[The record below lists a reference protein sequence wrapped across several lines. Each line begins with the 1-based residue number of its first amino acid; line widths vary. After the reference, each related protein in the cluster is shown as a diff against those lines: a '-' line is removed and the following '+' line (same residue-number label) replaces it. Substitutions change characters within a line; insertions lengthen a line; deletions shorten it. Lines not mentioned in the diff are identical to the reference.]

1 MRDFSFLRV
10 CVSLVIYAREYRL
23 NQKQAIGKIIKT
35 TNNRQTMKKILTLL
49 FLVALSISLYAQQ
62 QVSGVVVDSKGEPVI
77 GASIQ
82 AKGTT
87 QGTISDYDGKFEMEV
102 PESVKTLVISFVGM
116 ATQEVAAGKNL
127 KITMQE
133 NSEVI
138 QEVVV
143 TGFGNVSKGSYAG
156 SAQAVKAEDIEKK
169 SPSEI
174 SKALAGEVAG
184 VQVINGSGQPGTNAT
199 IRIRGIGSLNG
210 SSDPLYV
217 VDGVT
222 YDGDISSI
230 DPGDIASTTI
240 LKDATATSLYGARGA
255 NGVIVITTKKGTSG
269 DEGHIDVDVKYG
281 ANMRLLPLYDVITSP
296 EEYVT
301 LAWQS
306 IYNGQ
311 RYGSSSMPT
320 VAAAVSNTNNLLY
333 SGSGLPTGYN
343 LWDMST
349 KFLVDE
355 NLNADGYP
363 VPQFDMSIPRRKG
376 YENLESWQ
384 DAIFRVGQK
393 VDANIKIHG
402 GSEKVKYF
410 TSFGYLMDEG
420 YYQASN
426 FNRFTVRSN
435 VDYEPK
441 KWLKGN
447 VNLAYT
453 YYSMNNPNQAG
464 DGAMNNGFYYV
475 NAIPAIYPVYV
486 RDAEGNIAIDPRTNQ
501 PMYDYGNDLQRS
513 FGMGINPAG
522 SLRLDKENQVQHEV
536 DAKTSLEFKLYKG
549 LKFTLNAGLHYYNN
563 LYSELTNKYYGDAG
577 GIGRIQQQSANLFTI
592 SAQEMLE
599 YNGTF
604 GDHTIRVMAGHENY
618 LYLSNYVYGYKSYLA
633 NGQSLNLSDGIKMNA
648 TEGNS
653 TRYALDAYFATAM
666 YTYNERYTI
675 TANYRADGSSRYAKG
690 HRWGHFGSVGAAWTF
705 TNEDFIEN
713 SNAKD
718 WLKDGKLR
726 LSWGV
731 LGNQI
736 NSLYSYT
743 NTYSIQNLNDEI
755 VFMEA
760 SKGNP
765 NITWERSNIVDLGL
779 ELSVGKYLDFEFDYF
794 YKLTDNMLSPRAVA
808 PSLGYNSI
816 PTNDAKMV
824 NQGVEFGFKVHAV
837 DMRNVKLDFML
848 NGAHYKN
855 YMTQMPV
862 DYTDANGVEHRMT
875 MNGAMSVGHSLYDH
889 YTLRYMGVH
898 PETGLSLF
906 EAYYDTR
913 EGEFMDAK
921 ADGSYN
927 YIPSLHQW
935 ILEQKNAGVENPE
948 QYLKTAITSDP
959 SEAASQYV
967 GKSYLPDLNG
977 GFGFDLEVYGVTL
990 SATCSYQIGGYGYDN
1005 TYIALMQNT
1014 QVGGHNWHVDARKAW
1029 TEYNP
1034 GHGKMNLDGSVDVAS
1049 LNPLDIPRFS
1059 NGAGTYDSYTTI
1071 GSTRF
1076 LTSNSFLSL
1085 NNIQVGYNFPKKLIQ
1100 KIKLQK
1106 LHLYLSA
1113 NNLAIATARR
1123 GYNPMTSF
1131 TGSSDTHAY
1140 SPLSTIMGG
1149 VKFTF

>member
-1 MRDFSFLRV
+1 
-10 CVSLVIYAREYRL
+10 
-23 NQKQAIGKIIKT
+23 
-35 TNNRQTMKKILTLL
+35 MKKIFTLL
-49 FLVALSISLYAQQ
+49 FLAALSLGLYAQK
-62 QVSGVVVDSKGEPVI
+62 QVSGVVVYENGDPVI

-87 QGTISDYDGKFEMEV
+87 LGTISDYDGQFEMEV
-102 PESVKTLVISFVGM
+102 PETVKTLVVSYVGM

-127 KITMQE
+127 RITMQE

-169 SPSEI
+169 NPSEI

-199 IRIRGIGSLNG
+199 IRIRGVGSLNG
-210 SSDPLYV
+210 SSAPLYV

-255 NGVIVITTKKGTSG
+255 NGVIVITTKKGSSNG
-269 DEGHIDVDVKYG
+269 DGGHIDVDVKYG
-281 ANMRLLPLYDVITSP
+281 ANTRLLPLYDVITSP

-301 LAWQS
+301 LAWQAL
-306 IYNGQ
+306 YNANTLESGMNQ
-311 RYGSSSMPT
+311 KNAINSASS
-320 VAAAVSNTNNLLY
+320 LLF
-333 SGSGLPTGYN
+333 SAGGIPEGYN
-343 LWDMST
+343 IWQSAS
-349 KFLVDE
+349 K
-355 NLNADGYP
+355 NLIIPTDASGKVNP
-363 VPQFDMSIPRRKG
+363 TFDSYINRKAG
-376 YENLESWQ
+376 YENLESWK

-393 VDANIKIHG
+393 LDANVKIHG
-402 GSEKVKYF
+402 GTEKIKYY

-420 YYQASN
+420 YYQASDY
-426 FNRFTVRSN
+426 NRFSVRSN
-435 VDYEPK
+435 IDYEPK

-453 YYSMNNPNQAG
+453 YSIMNSPDQNG

-475 NAIPAIYPVYV
+475 NAIPPIYPVYR
-486 RDAEGNIAIDPRTNQ
+486 RDDDGNIPTDPRTGL
-501 PMYDYGNDLQRS
+501 PMYDFGDDLGRS

-549 LKFTLNAGLHYYNN
+549 LKFTVNAGLHYYNN
-563 LYSELTNKYYGDAG
+563 MYSDLTNKYYGDAE
-577 GIGRIQQQSANLFTI
+577 GIGRIQQQSYNLFTV

-618 LYLSNYVYGYKSYLA
+618 LYLVNYVLGYKSYLA
-633 NGQSLNLSDGIKMNA
+633 DGASLNLSNAIKMNA
-648 TEGNS
+648 VEGNS

-666 YTYNERYTI
+666 YSFKERYTL

-705 TNEDFIEN
+705 TNEEFLTSSYAN
-713 SNAKD
+713 D

-731 LGNQI
+731 LGNQV

-743 NTYSIQNLNDEI
+743 NMYSIENLDDQITYLES
-755 VFMEA
+755 

-765 NITWERSNIVDLGL
+765 EITWERSNTVDLGL
-779 ELSVGKYLDFEFDYF
+779 ELSIGKYLDVEFDYF
-794 YKLTDNMLSPRAVA
+794 YKLTDNMLYPRAVA
-808 PSLGYNSI
+808 PSLGYSSI

-824 NQGVEFGFKVHAV
+824 NTGVEFQLNAHVI
-837 DMRNVKLDFML
+837 DTRNVKLDIML

-855 YMTQMPV
+855 YMTQMPI
-862 DYTDANGVEHRMT
+862 DYYDADGTAHRMI
-875 MNGAMSVGHSLYDH
+875 MNGAMSEGHSLYDH
-889 YTLRYMGVH
+889 YTVKYLGVD
-898 PETGLSLF
+898 PTDGNSLF

-913 EGEFMDAK
+913 KGALGTKIGDNE
-921 ADGSYN
+921 YN
-927 YIPSLHQW
+927 YISSLYQW
-935 ILEQKNAGVENPE
+935 MQEHPGEE
-948 QYLKTAITSDP
+948 EYLATTATKDYSM
-959 SEAASQYV
+959 STAQYV
-967 GKSYLPDLNG
+967 GMSYLPTISG
-977 GFGFDLEVYGVTL
+977 GFGFDLEVHGVTL
-990 SATCSYQIGGYGYDN
+990 SATCSYQLGGYGYDN
-1005 TYIALMQNT
+1005 TYIALMAND
-1014 QVGGHNWHVDARKAW
+1014 QVGSHNWHIDARNAW
-1029 TEYNP
+1029 TESNP
-1034 GHGKMNLDGSVDVAS
+1034 GHGIKNSDGTYSNLD
-1049 LNPLDIPRFS
+1049 PTDIPRFS
-1059 NGAGTYDSYTTI
+1059 NGIGEYDTYATA
-1071 GSTRF
+1071 GSTRY

-1085 NNIQVGYNFPKKLIQ
+1085 NNVQLGYNFPKKLIQ
-1100 KIKLQK
+1100 KIKLNK
-1106 LHLYLSA
+1106 LNLYVSA
-1113 NNLAIATARR
+1113 NNLAIATARK

-1131 TGSSDTHAY
+1131 TGSSDTHGY

>member
-1 MRDFSFLRV
+1 
-10 CVSLVIYAREYRL
+10 
-23 NQKQAIGKIIKT
+23 
-35 TNNRQTMKKILTLL
+35 MKKILTLL
-49 FLVALSISLYAQQ
+49 FLAVLSVGLFAQK
-62 QVSGVVVDSKGEPVI
+62 QVSGVVVDAKGEPVI

-82 AKGTT
+82 AQGTN
-87 QGTISDYDGKFEMEV
+87 QGTISDYDGKFEMNV
-102 PESVKTLVISFVGM
+102 PESVKTLVVSFVGM
-116 ATQEVAAGKNL
+116 ATQEVPAGKNIKVTL
-127 KITMQE
+127 LE

-169 SPSEI
+169 NPSEL

-210 SSDPLYV
+210 SSAPLYV

-296 EEYVT
+296 EEFVT

-306 IYNGQ
+306 IYNANRYINGQ
-311 RYGSSSMPT
+311 AQT
-320 VAAAVSNTNNLLY
+320 TAIKTTNNTLF
-333 SGSGLPTGYN
+333 SGGGIPAGYN
-343 LWDMST
+343 LWQEDGKNLIIPTDASG
-349 KFLVDE
+349 LV
-355 NLNADGYP
+355 NP
-363 VPQFDMSIPRRKG
+363 SFDTYIPRKAG
-376 YENLESWQ
+376 YENLESWK

-393 VDANIKIHG
+393 LDANVKIHG
-402 GSEKVKYF
+402 GTEKVKYF

-420 YYQASN
+420 YYQASD
-426 FNRFTVRSN
+426 FNRFSVRSN
-435 VDYEPK
+435 IDFEPK

-453 YYSMNNPNQAG
+453 YYTMNNPDQDG

-475 NAIPAIYPVYV
+475 NAIPSIYPVYL
-486 RDAEGNIAIDPRTNQ
+486 RDDNGNIPIDPRTGL
-501 PMYDYGNDLQRS
+501 PTYDYGNELHRS

-549 LKFTLNAGLHYYNN
+549 LKFILNAGLHYYNN
-563 LYSELTNKYYGDAG
+563 RYSQLTNKYYGDAE
-577 GIGRIQQQSANLFTI
+577 GIGRILQQYSNLFTV

-618 LYLSNYVYGYKSYLA
+618 LYMANAAYGYKSYLA
-633 NGQSLNLSDGIKMNA
+633 SGSSLELGNAIKMNEI
-648 TEGNS
+648 TGNS
-653 TRYALDAYFATAM
+653 TRYALDAYFATGM
-666 YTYNERYTI
+666 YTYKERYTI

-705 TNEDFIEN
+705 TNEDFIEP
-713 SNAKD
+713 AKD

-736 NSLYSYT
+736 NSLYSWT
-743 NTYSIQNLNDEI
+743 NMYVIDNLNDEI
-755 VFMEA
+755 VFMES

-765 NITWERSNIVDLGL
+765 NLTWERSNVVDLGL
-779 ELSVGKYLDFEFDYF
+779 ELSIGKYLDMELDYF
-794 YKLTDNMLSPRAVA
+794 YKLTDNMLYPRAVA
-808 PSLGYNSI
+808 PSLGYSSI

-824 NQGVEFGFKVHAV
+824 NQGVEVGFKIHAI
-837 DMRNVKLDFML
+837 DKRNVKLDFML
-848 NGAHYKN
+848 NGAHYRN

-862 DYTDANGVEHRMT
+862 DYIDANGVEHRML

-889 YTLRYMGVH
+889 YTYRYMGVD
-898 PETGLSLF
+898 PADGMSLF

-913 EGEFMDAK
+913 EGDFMDPT
-921 ADGSYN
+921 ADGGYN
-927 YIPSLHQW
+927 YISSLHQW
-935 ILEQKNAGVENPE
+935 ILEQKDMGVENPE
-948 QYLKTAITSDP
+948 QYLATTTTKDGT
-959 SEAASQYV
+959 EAAAQYV
-967 GKSYLPDLNG
+967 GKSYLPDFG
-977 GFGFDLEVYGVTL
+977 GGIGFDLEVYGVTL

-1005 TYIALMQNT
+1005 TYISLMAND
-1014 QVGGHNWHVDARKAW
+1014 QVGQHNWHVDARKAW
-1029 TEYNP
+1029 TEN
-1034 GHGKMNLDGSVDVAS
+1034 NT
-1049 LNPLDIPRFS
+1049 NTDIPAFT
-1059 NGAGTYDSYTTI
+1059 NGLGQYATYNSE

-1085 NNIQVGYNFPKKLIQ
+1085 NNVQLGYNFPKKLIE
-1100 KIKLQK
+1100 KIKLNK
-1106 LHLYLSA
+1106 LSLYVSA

-1131 TGSSDTHAY
+1131 TGSSDTHGY

>member
-1 MRDFSFLRV
+1 
-10 CVSLVIYAREYRL
+10 
-23 NQKQAIGKIIKT
+23 
-35 TNNRQTMKKILTLL
+35 MKKIFTLL
-49 FLVALSISLYAQQ
+49 FLALLSVGLYAEK
-62 QVSGVVVDSKGEPVI
+62 QVSGVVLDGNGDPVI

-102 PESVKTLVISFVGM
+102 PESVKTLVVSFVGM
-116 ATQEVAAGKNL
+116 ATQEVAAGKNIKVTL
-127 KITMQE
+127 QE

-143 TGFGNVSKGSYAG
+143 TGYGNVSKGSYAG

-169 SPSEI
+169 SPSEL
-174 SKALAGEVAG
+174 SKALAGEIAG

-210 SSDPLYV
+210 SSAPLYV

-255 NGVIVITTKKGTSG
+255 NGVIVITTKKGSSG

-301 LAWQS
+301 MAWQS
-306 IYNGQ
+306 IYNANRFVSEQ
-311 RYGSSSMPT
+311 TQAKSITNANNTVFSSSGIP
-320 VAAAVSNTNNLLY
+320 V
-333 SGSGLPTGYN
+333 GYN
-343 LWDMST
+343 LWQAAGKNLIIADPDNDG
-349 KFLVDE
+349 LV
-355 NLNADGYP
+355 NPA
-363 VPQFDMSIPRRKG
+363 FDMEIPRKAG
-376 YENLESWQ
+376 YENLESWK

-393 VDANIKIHG
+393 LDANVKIHG
-402 GSEKVKYF
+402 GTEKVKYF

-420 YYQASN
+420 YYQASDY
-426 FNRFTVRSN
+426 NRFTVRSN

-447 VNLAYT
+447 VNLAYS
-453 YYSMNNPNQAG
+453 YSVMNSPDQDR

-475 NAIPAIYPVYV
+475 NAIPPIYPVYL
-486 RDAEGNIAIDPRTNQ
+486 RDENGNIPTDPRTGLLT
-501 PMYDYGNDLQRS
+501 YDFGNENRRS
-513 FGMGINPAG
+513 FGLGINPAG
-522 SLRLDKENQVQHEV
+522 SLQLDKENQVQHEV

-563 LYSELTNKYYGDAG
+563 KYSQLTNMYYGDAE
-577 GIGRIQQQSANLFTI
+577 GIGRILQQSYNLFTV
-592 SAQEMLE
+592 SAQELLE

-618 LYLSNYVYGYKSYLA
+618 LYNANYMMGYKSYLA
-633 NGQSLNLSDGIKMNA
+633 SGESLELGNAIKMNEIA
-648 TEGNS
+648 GNS

-666 YTYNERYTI
+666 YTYGERYTI

-705 TNEDFIEN
+705 TNEPFLQ
-713 SNAKD
+713 SSAASD

-743 NTYSIQNLNDEI
+743 NTLVIENMNDQI
-755 VFMEA
+755 AFVEA

-765 NITWERSNIVDLGL
+765 EITWERSNVVDLGL
-779 ELSVGKYLDFEFDYF
+779 EFSLGKYMDFEFDYF
-794 YKLTDNMLSPRAVA
+794 YKLTDNMLYPRAVA
-808 PSLGYNSI
+808 PSLGYSSI

-824 NQGVEFGFKVHAV
+824 NQGVEFQVNVHAV
-837 DMRNVKLDFML
+837 DLRNVKLDFML
-848 NGAHYKN
+848 NAAHYKN
-855 YMTQMPV
+855 YMTQMPI
-862 DYTDANGVEHRMT
+862 DYTDADGTEHRML
-875 MNGAMSVGHSLYDH
+875 MNGAMSEGHSLYDH
-889 YTLRYMGVH
+889 YTLKYMGVDQTSG
-898 PETGLSLF
+898 ESLF

-913 EGEFMDAK
+913 DGEFMADK
-921 ADGSYN
+921 GDGSYN

-935 ILEQKNAGVENPE
+935 ILEQKDAGVDNPE
-948 QYLKTAITSDP
+948 QYLASTTTKDASTA
-959 SEAASQYV
+959 AAQYV
-967 GKSYLPDLNG
+967 GKSYLPDVSG

-990 SATCSYQIGGYGYDN
+990 SATCSYQIGGYGYDY
-1005 TYIALMQNT
+1005 TYMSLMDND
-1014 QVGGHNWHVDARKAW
+1014 QVGNHNWHVDMRNAW
-1029 TEYNP
+1029 TEN
-1034 GHGKMNLDGSVDVAS
+1034 NT
-1049 LNPLDIPRFS
+1049 NTDIPRLS
-1059 NGAGTYDSYTTI
+1059 NGAGEYDSYANTT
-1071 GSTRF
+1071 STRF

-1085 NNIQVGYNFPKKLIQ
+1085 NNVQLGYSFPKKLIQ
-1100 KIKLQK
+1100 KIKLEK
-1106 LHLYLSA
+1106 LNLYVSA
-1113 NNLAIATARR
+1113 NNLAIASARR

-1149 VKFTF
+1149 IKLTF

>member
-1 MRDFSFLRV
+1 
-10 CVSLVIYAREYRL
+10 
-23 NQKQAIGKIIKT
+23 
-35 TNNRQTMKKILTLL
+35 MKRISTLL
-49 FLVALSISLYAQQ
+49 FFVALSLGLFAQK
-62 QVSGVVVDSKGEPVI
+62 QVSGVVLDVNGDPVI

-82 AKGTT
+82 AKGST
-87 QGTISDYDGKFEMEV
+87 QGTISDYDGKFEMSV
-102 PESVKTLVISFVGM
+102 PETVQTLVVSFVGM
-116 ATQEVAAGKNL
+116 ATQEVEAGKNL
-127 KITMQE
+127 RITLTE

-169 SPSEI
+169 SPSEL

-184 VQVINGSGQPGTNAT
+184 VQVINSSGQPGTNAT

-210 SSDPLYV
+210 SSAPLYV

-255 NGVIVITTKKGTSG
+255 NGVIVITTKKGSTSG
-269 DEGHIDVDVKYG
+269 DGGHIDVDVKYG

-301 LAWQS
+301 LSWQS
-306 IYNGQ
+306 IYNAQ
-311 RYGSSSMPT
+311 RT
-320 VAAAVSNTNNLLY
+320 VNNVTSVKTAVTNTNNLLY
-333 SGSGLPTGYN
+333 SGSGLPVGYN
-343 LWDMST
+343 IWDAAG
-349 KFLVDE
+349 KFLI
-355 NLNADGYP
+355 NAYGPDGVTVQP
-363 VPQFDMSIPRRKG
+363 SFDPDVRRKAG
-376 YENLESWQ
+376 YENLESWK
-384 DAIFRVGQK
+384 DAIFRIGQK
-393 VDANIKIHG
+393 VDANVKIHG
-402 GSEKVKYF
+402 GTEKVKYY

-420 YYQASN
+420 YYQSSD
-426 FNRFTVRSN
+426 FNRFSVRSN
-435 VDYEPK
+435 IDYEPK

-453 YYSMNNPNQAG
+453 YYSLNNPDQNG
-464 DGAMNNGFYYV
+464 DGAMNNGFYYI
-475 NAIPAIYPVYV
+475 NAIPSIYPVYM
-486 RDAEGNIAIDPRTNQ
+486 RDENGNIPVDPRTGQ
-501 PMYDYGNDLQRS
+501 LMYDYGDVLHRS

-549 LKFTLNAGLHYYNN
+549 LKFTVNAGLHYYNN
-563 LYSELTNKYYGDAG
+563 RYSDMTNKYYGDAE
-577 GIGRIQQQSANLFTI
+577 GIGRIAQQNSNLFTV

-604 GDHTIRVMAGHENY
+604 GDHTMRVMAGHENY
-618 LYLSNYVYGYKSYLA
+618 LYLVNAQVGYKSYMA
-633 NGQSLNLSDGIKMNA
+633 DGQSIELSNAVKMNSV
-648 TEGNS
+648 EGNS
-653 TRYALDAYFATAM
+653 TRYALDAYFATGM
-666 YTYNERYTI
+666 YTYKERYTI

-705 TNEDFIEN
+705 SNEEFMEP
-713 SNAKD
+713 AKD
-718 WLKDGKLR
+718 WVKDGKLR

-743 NTYSIQNLNDEI
+743 NTYSIVNMNDEI
-755 VFMEA
+755 AYIES

-779 ELSVGKYLDFEFDYF
+779 EFSIGKYLDAELDYF
-794 YKLTDNMLSPRAVA
+794 YKLTDNMLFPRAVA
-808 PSLGYNSI
+808 PSVGYGSI

-824 NQGVEFGFKVHAV
+824 NQGLEFQFKVHAV
-837 DMRNVKLDFML
+837 DMRNVKLDIMF

-862 DYTDANGVEHRMT
+862 DYIDADGKEHRML

-889 YTLRYMGVH
+889 YTYRYMGVD
-898 PETGLSLF
+898 PEDGQSLF
-906 EAYYDTR
+906 EAYYDIR
-913 EGEFMDAK
+913 EGEFMDPT
-921 ADGSYN
+921 ADGGYN

-935 ILEQKNAGVENPE
+935 ILEQEDLGVENPR
-948 QYLKTAITSDP
+948 QYLASTTTKDAT
-959 SEAASQYV
+959 EAAAQYV
-967 GKSYLPDLNG
+967 GKSYLPDLSG
-977 GFGFDLEVYGVTL
+977 GVGFDLEVYGVTL
-990 SATCSYQIGGYGYDN
+990 SATCSYQIGGFGYDN
-1005 TYIALMQNT
+1005 TYIQLMAND
-1014 QVGGHNWHVDARKAW
+1014 QVGSHNYHVDARKAW
-1029 TEYNP
+1029 TEN
-1034 GHGKMNLDGSVDVAS
+1034 NRDTDV
-1049 LNPLDIPRFS
+1049 PRFS
-1059 NGAGTYDSYTTI
+1059 NGAGQYDSYATT

-1076 LTSNSFLSL
+1076 LTSNSYFSL
-1085 NNIQVGYNFPKKLIQ
+1085 NNIQLGYNFPKKLIE
-1100 KIKLQK
+1100 KIKLNK
-1106 LHLYLSA
+1106 LSLYVNA
-1113 NNLAIATARR
+1113 TNLAIATARR

-1131 TGSSDTHAY
+1131 TGSSDTHGY

>member
-1 MRDFSFLRV
+1 
-10 CVSLVIYAREYRL
+10 
-23 NQKQAIGKIIKT
+23 
-35 TNNRQTMKKILTLL
+35 MKKILTLM
-49 FLVALSISLYAQQ
+49 FLALSVCVFAQQ
-62 QVSGVVVDSKGEPVI
+62 QVSGVVVDSNGDPVI

-82 AKGTT
+82 AKGST
-87 QGTISDYDGKFEMEV
+87 QGTISDYDGKFEMSV
-102 PESVKTLVISFVGM
+102 PESVKTLVVSFVGM

-156 SAQAVKAEDIEKK
+156 SAQAVRAEDIEKK
-169 SPSEI
+169 NPSEI

-199 IRIRGIGSLNG
+199 IRIRGVGSLNG
-210 SSDPLYV
+210 SSAPLYV

-296 EEYVT
+296 EEFVT
-301 LAWQS
+301 LSWQALYNAARYVNSYSQANS
-306 IYNGQ
+306 IN
-311 RYGSSSMPT
+311 SANS
-320 VAAAVSNTNNLLY
+320 LLF
-333 SGSGLPTGYN
+333 SGGGIPEGYN
-343 LWDMST
+343 LWQANGKDLILPLDMNG
-349 KFLVDE
+349 KV
-355 NLNADGYP
+355 N
-363 VPQFDMSIPRRKG
+363 PQFDPYTARRPG
-376 YENLESWQ
+376 YENLESWK
-384 DAIFRVGQK
+384 DEIFRVGQK
-393 VDANIKIHG
+393 VDANVKIHG
-402 GSEKVKYF
+402 GTEKVKYY

-420 YYQASN
+420 YYQASDY
-426 FNRFTVRSN
+426 NRFSVRSN
-435 VDYEPK
+435 IDFEPK

-453 YYSMNNPNQAG
+453 YSTMNSPDQDG

-475 NAIPAIYPVYV
+475 NAIPPIYPVFV
-486 RDAEGNIAIDPRTNQ
+486 RDENGNIPIDPRTGLKT
-501 PMYDYGNDLQRS
+501 YDFGNDLGRS

-549 LKFTLNAGLHYYNN
+549 LKFVVNAGLHYYNN
-563 LYSELTNKYYGDAG
+563 KYSHLTNKYYGDAE
-577 GIGRIQQQSANLFTI
+577 GIGRIYQQYYNLFTI

-599 YNGTF
+599 YNGTW

-618 LYLSNYVYGYKSYLA
+618 LYQATALTGYKSYLA
-633 NGQSLNLSDGIKMNA
+633 DGGSIEPSNAIKMNEI
-648 TEGNS
+648 EGNS

-666 YTYNERYTI
+666 YSYKERYTL

-690 HRWGHFGSVGAAWTF
+690 HRWGHFGSIGAAWTF
-705 TNEDFIEN
+705 TNEDFITG
-713 SNAKD
+713 SNAND

-736 NSLYSYT
+736 NSLYAYT
-743 NTYSIQNLNDEI
+743 NMYSIENLNDQI

-765 NITWERSNIVDLGL
+765 NITWERSNTVDLGL
-779 ELSVGKYLDFEFDYF
+779 ELSIGKYLDIEFDYF
-794 YKLTDNMLSPRAVA
+794 YKLTDNMLYPRAVA
-808 PSLGYNSI
+808 PSLGYSSI

-824 NQGVEFGFKVHAV
+824 NQGVEFMLKAHAV
-837 DMRNVKLDFML
+837 DMRNVKLDIML

-855 YMTQMPV
+855 YMTQMPI
-862 DYTDANGVEHRMT
+862 DYYDADGTPHRMI
-875 MNGAMSVGHSLYDH
+875 MNGAMAEGHSMYDH
-889 YTLRYMGVH
+889 YTVVYKGVNADN
-898 PETGLSLF
+898 GNSLF
-906 EAYYDTR
+906 EAYYDKRYGDLGDRIGTSN
-913 EGEFMDAK
+913 E
-921 ADGSYN
+921 YN
-927 YIPSLHQW
+927 YIPSLYQW
-935 ILEQKNAGVENPE
+935 KQEHPGEEGNLAVTETEDYSLATA
-948 QYLKTAITSDP
+948 QYI
-959 SEAASQYV
+959 
-967 GKSYLPDLNG
+967 GKSYLPTLAG
-977 GFGFDLEVYGVTL
+977 GVGFDLEVYGVTL
-990 SATCSYQIGGYGYDN
+990 SATCSYQIGGYGYDY
-1005 TYIALMQNT
+1005 TYMQLMDND
-1014 QVGGHNWHVDARKAW
+1014 QVGNHNLHIDARRAW
-1029 TEYNP
+1029 TEN
-1034 GHGKMNLDGSVDVAS
+1034 NRET
-1049 LNPLDIPRFS
+1049 DIPAFT
-1059 NGAGTYDSYTTI
+1059 NAQGKYAAYTAA

-1085 NNIQVGYNFPKKLIQ
+1085 NNVQLGYNFPKKLIQ
-1100 KIKLQK
+1100 KIKLNK
-1106 LHLYLSA
+1106 LGLYVSA
-1113 NNLAIATARR
+1113 NNLAIASARK

-1131 TGSSDTHAY
+1131 TGSSDTHGY

>member
-1 MRDFSFLRV
+1 
-10 CVSLVIYAREYRL
+10 
-23 NQKQAIGKIIKT
+23 
-35 TNNRQTMKKILTLL
+35 MKKIFTLL
-49 FLVALSISLYAQQ
+49 FLAALSVGLYAQK
-62 QVSGVVVDSKGEPVI
+62 QVSGVVVDANGEPVI

-82 AKGTT
+82 ASGTT
-87 QGTISDYDGKFEMEV
+87 QGTISDYDGRFEMEV
-102 PESVKTLVISFVGM
+102 PESVKTLVVSFVGM
-116 ATQEVAAGKNL
+116 ATKEVAAGKNL
-127 KITMQE
+127 RIVMSE

-143 TGFGNVSKGSYAG
+143 TGYGNVSKGSYAG

-184 VQVINGSGQPGTNAT
+184 VQVINGSGQPGSNAT

-210 SSDPLYV
+210 SSAPLYV

-281 ANMRLLPLYDVITSP
+281 GNMRLLPLYDVITSP

-306 IYNGQ
+306 IYNGV
-311 RYGSSSMPT
+311 RYGGQNASITSPGAT
-320 VAAAVSNTNNLLY
+320 VKSAKDNTNKLLF
-333 SGSGLPTGYN
+333 SSNGLPVGYK
-343 LWDMST
+343 LWE
-349 KFLVDE
+349 KGGQFLVYE
-355 NLNADGYP
+355 NLIDGLPHPVFDYTNA
-363 VPQFDMSIPRRKG
+363 RKAG
-376 YENLESWQ
+376 YENIESWK
-384 DAIFRVGQK
+384 DAIFRVGHK
-393 VDANIKIHG
+393 VDANIKLHG
-402 GSEKVKYF
+402 GSEKIKYF
-410 TSFGYLMDEG
+410 TSIGYLKDEG
-420 YYQASN
+420 YYQSSD
-426 FNRFTVRSN
+426 FNRFTLRSN

-447 VNLAYT
+447 VNLAYSYFT
-453 YYSMNNPNQAG
+453 MNHPGQDG
-464 DGAMNNGFYYV
+464 DGVMNNGFYYV
-475 NAIPAIYPVYV
+475 NAIPPIYPVYE
-486 RDAEGNIAIDPRTNQ
+486 RAEDGSIAIDPRTGL
-501 PMYDYGNDLQRS
+501 PMYDYGNNKGRT

-522 SLRLDKENQVQHEV
+522 SLRLDKENQEQHEV
-536 DAKTSLEFKLYKG
+536 DAKASLEFKLYKG
-549 LKFTLNAGLHYYNN
+549 LKFMVNAGLHFYNN
-563 LYSELTNKYYGDAG
+563 RYSQLTNPFYGDAE
-577 GIGRIQQQSANLFTI
+577 GIGRILQQSSNQFTI

-618 LYLSNYVYGYKSYLA
+618 LYLANAQYGYKSYLA
-633 NGQSLNLSDGIKMNA
+633 DGSSIELSNAVKMNA
-648 TEGNS
+648 VEGNS
-653 TRYALDAYFATAM
+653 TRYAMDAYFATA
-666 YTYNERYTI
+666 TYSYKERYTI
-675 TANYRADGSSRYAKG
+675 LANYRADGSSRYAKG

-713 SNAKD
+713 SDAKD

-731 LGNQI
+731 LGNQV
-736 NSLYSYT
+736 NSLYTYT
-743 NTYSIQNLNDEI
+743 NMYSIENQNDSKAY
-755 VFMEA
+755 MEG
-760 SKGNP
+760 SHGN
-765 NITWERSNIVDLGL
+765 NTITWERSNVVDLGL
-779 ELSVGKYLDFEFDYF
+779 EFSIGKYLDAEFDYF
-794 YKLTDNMLSPRAVA
+794 YKLTDNMIFPRAIA
-808 PSLGYNSI
+808 PSMGYTSI

-824 NQGVEFGFKVHAV
+824 NQGVEFQLKAHAV
-837 DMRNVKLDFML
+837 DMRNIKLDIML

-862 DYTDANGVEHRMT
+862 DYTDAQGVEHRML
-875 MNGAMSVGHSLYDH
+875 MNGAMSVGHSMYDH
-889 YTLRYMGVH
+889 YTVRYMGVN
-898 PETGLSLF
+898 ESTGESLF

-913 EGEFMDAK
+913 DGEFMAPTGDNE
-921 ADGSYN
+921 YN

-935 ILEQKNAGVENPE
+935 ILEQKDKGVENPE
-948 QYLKTAITSDP
+948 QYLASTTTTDYST
-959 SEAASQYV
+959 AASQYV
-967 GKSYLPDLNG
+967 GKSYLPGING

-990 SATCSYQIGGYGYDN
+990 SATCSYQLGGYGYDY
-1005 TYIALMQNT
+1005 TYMALMDNK
-1014 QVGGHNWHVDARKAW
+1014 QVGSHNWHVDARKAW
-1029 TEYNP
+1029 TEFNTQT
-1034 GHGKMNLDGSVDVAS
+1034 DV
-1049 LNPLDIPRFS
+1049 PRFS
-1059 NGAGTYDSYTTI
+1059 NGVGRYDSYATAA
-1071 GSTRF
+1071 STRF

-1085 NNIQVGYNFPKKLIQ
+1085 NNVQLGYNFPKKWIE
-1100 KIKLQK
+1100 KIKLNK
-1106 LHLYLSA
+1106 LNLYLSA
-1113 NNLAIATARR
+1113 SNLAIATARR

>member
-1 MRDFSFLRV
+1 
-10 CVSLVIYAREYRL
+10 
-23 NQKQAIGKIIKT
+23 
-35 TNNRQTMKKILTLL
+35 MKKVFTLL
-49 FLVALSISLYAQQ
+49 FLAVLSLSLYAQK
-62 QVSGVVVDSKGEPVI
+62 QVSGVVVDAKGEPVI

-82 AKGTT
+82 AKETT

-102 PESVKTLVISFVGM
+102 SESVKTLVVSFVGM

-127 KITMQE
+127 KIVMLE
-133 NSEVI
+133 NSEII

-143 TGFGNVSKGSYAG
+143 TGYGNVSKGSYAG

-169 SPSEI
+169 SPSEL

-199 IRIRGIGSLNG
+199 IRIRGVGSLNG
-210 SSDPLYV
+210 SSAPLYV

-301 LAWQS
+301 LAWQALYNANRYAASSQASESKS
-306 IYNGQ
+306 IDN
-311 RYGSSSMPT
+311 
-320 VAAAVSNTNNLLY
+320 ANKALF
-333 SGSGLPTGYN
+333 SGGGLPIGYN
-343 LWDMST
+343 IWQAQGKNLIIA
-349 KFLVDE
+349 KDE
-355 NLNADGYP
+355 SGKVNPLFN
-363 VPQFDMSIPRRKG
+363 FDIPRKAG
-376 YENLESWQ
+376 YENLESWK

-402 GSEKVKYF
+402 GTEKVKYY
-410 TSFGYLMDEG
+410 TSFGYLKDEG
-420 YYQASN
+420 YYQSSDY
-426 FNRFTVRSN
+426 NRFTVRSN

-453 YYSMNNPNQAG
+453 YSNMNSPDQNG

-475 NAIPAIYPVYV
+475 NAIPPIYPVYL
-486 RDAEGNIAIDPRTNQ
+486 RDDAGNIPTDPRTGL
-501 PMYDYGNDLQRS
+501 PTYDYGNELSRS
-513 FGMGINPAG
+513 FGFGINPAG
-522 SLRLDKENQVQHEV
+522 SLRLDKENQIQHEV
-536 DAKTSLEFKLYKG
+536 DAKASLEFKLYKG
-549 LKFTLNAGLHYYNN
+549 LKAVVNAGLHYYNN
-563 LYSELTNKYYGDAG
+563 RYTEVTNKYYGDAA
-577 GIGRIQQQSANLFTI
+577 GIGRSRQQVSNLFTI
-592 SAQEMLE
+592 SAQEYLE

-604 GDHTIRVMAGHENY
+604 GDHTIRVMGGHENY
-618 LYLSNYVYGYKSYLA
+618 LYQYNYLYGEKSYLA
-633 NGQSLNLSDGIKMNA
+633 SGNSLDISDGIKMNEL
-648 TEGNS
+648 EGNS
-653 TRYALDAYFATAM
+653 SRYALDAYFATAM
-666 YTYNERYTI
+666 YSYKERYTI
-675 TANYRADGSSRYAKG
+675 TGNYRADGSSRYAKG
-690 HRWGHFGSVGAAWTF
+690 HRWGHFGSVGLAWTF
-705 TNEDFIEN
+705 TNEEFIDPV
-713 SNAKD
+713 KD
-718 WLKDGKLR
+718 WLKDGKVR
-726 LSWGV
+726 ASWGV
-731 LGNQI
+731 LGNQV
-736 NSLYSYT
+736 NSLYAYT
-743 NTYSIQNLNDEI
+743 NMYSIENLNDQISYIEY
-755 VFMEA
+755 

-765 NITWERSNIVDLGL
+765 DITWERSNTVDLGL

-794 YKLTDNMLSPRAVA
+794 YKLTDNMLYPRAVA
-808 PSLGYNSI
+808 PSLGYSSI

-824 NQGVEFGFKVHAV
+824 NQGIEFTFKVHAV
-837 DMRNVKLDFML
+837 DTRNVKLDFML

-862 DYTDANGVEHRMT
+862 DYVDADGTEHRMI

-889 YTLRYMGVH
+889 YTVKYLGVN
-898 PETGLSLF
+898 PDNGNSLF

-913 EGEFMDAK
+913 YGGLGAAK
-921 ADGSYN
+921 GNNEYN
-927 YIPSLHQW
+927 YISSLYQW
-935 ILEQKNAGVENPE
+935 KQEHPGEE
-948 QYLKTAITSDP
+948 QYLAVTETEDYSYATAD
-959 SEAASQYV
+959 YV

-1005 TYIALMQNT
+1005 TYITLMQNT
-1014 QVGGHNWHVDARKAW
+1014 QVGSHNWHIDARNAW
-1029 TEYNP
+1029 TEN
-1034 GHGKMNLDGSVDVAS
+1034 NRDT
-1049 LNPLDIPRFS
+1049 NIPRFS
-1059 NGAGTYDSYTTI
+1059 NGVGEYDTYATA

-1076 LTSNSFLSL
+1076 LTSNSYLSL
-1085 NNIQVGYNFPKKLIQ
+1085 NNIRLGYNFPKKLIQ
-1100 KIKLQK
+1100 KIKLNK
-1106 LHLYLSA
+1106 LSLYVSGT
-1113 NNLAIATARR
+1113 NLAIATARR

>member
-1 MRDFSFLRV
+1 M
-10 CVSLVIYAREYRL
+10 
-23 NQKQAIGKIIKT
+23 
-35 TNNRQTMKKILTLL
+35 MKKIFTLL
-49 FLVALSISLYAQQ
+49 FLAALSLGLYAQK

-210 SSDPLYV
+210 SSAPLYV

-311 RYGSSSMPT
+311 RYGSSSLPS
-320 VAAAVSNTNNLLY
+320 VSEAKDKTNILLF
-333 SGSGLPTGYN
+333 SGGGIPIGYKIWEN
-343 LWDMST
+343 EG
-349 KFLVDE
+349 KFLIDE

-363 VPQFDMSIPRRKG
+363 VPQFDMSNVRKKG
-376 YENLESWQ
+376 YENLESWK
-384 DAIFRVGQK
+384 DAVFRVGQK

-410 TSFGYLMDEG
+410 TSFGYLKDEG
-420 YYQASN
+420 YYQASD

-453 YYSMNNPNQAG
+453 YFSMNNPDQNG

-475 NAIPAIYPVYV
+475 NAIPPIYPVYM
-486 RDAEGNIAIDPRTNQ
+486 RDGEGNIAIDPRTGQ
-501 PMYDYGNDLQRS
+501 PKYDYGNELGRS

-522 SLRLDKENQVQHEV
+522 SLRLDKETQEQHEV

-563 LYSELTNKYYGDAG
+563 RYSDMTNKYYGDAE
-577 GIGRIQQQSANLFTI
+577 GIGRILQQYSNMFTI
-592 SAQEMLE
+592 SAQQMLE
-599 YNGTF
+599 YNNTF
-604 GDHTIRVMAGHENY
+604 GDHTVRVMAGHENY
-618 LYLSNYVYGYKSYLA
+618 LYLANAAYGYKSYMA
-633 NGQSLNLSDGIKMNA
+633 DGSSIELSNAIKMNEI
-648 TEGNS
+648 EGNS
-653 TRYALDAYFATAM
+653 TRYAMDAYFATGM
-666 YTYNERYTI
+666 YSYKERYTI

-713 SNAKD
+713 SDAKD

-743 NTYSIQNLNDEI
+743 NTYSIQNLNDQISFIES
-755 VFMEA
+755 

-779 ELSVGKYLDFEFDYF
+779 ELSIGKYLDMELDYF
-794 YKLTDNMLSPRAVA
+794 YKLTDNMLFPRAVA
-808 PSLGYNSI
+808 PSLGYTSI

-862 DYTDANGVEHRMT
+862 DYTDANGVDHRMI

-889 YTLRYMGVH
+889 YTVKYLGVN
-898 PETGLSLF
+898 PENGNSIF

-913 EGEFMDAK
+913 NGEFGEQISDNE
-921 ADGSYN
+921 YN
-927 YIPSLHQW
+927 YIPSLYQW
-935 ILEQKNAGVENPE
+935 IEEQKDAGVENPE
-948 QYLKTAITSDP
+948 QYLKTIQTEDYSMAT
-959 SEAASQYV
+959 SQYI
-967 GKSYLPDLNG
+967 GKSYLPTISG
-977 GFGFDLEVYGVTL
+977 GIGFDLEVYGVTL

-1005 TYIALMQNT
+1005 TYIALMAND
-1014 QVGGHNWHVDARKAW
+1014 QVGNHNWHIDARKAW

-1034 GHGKMNLDGSVDVAS
+1034 GHGVKNTDGTFSNLD
-1049 LNPLDIPRFS
+1049 PTDIPRFS
-1059 NGAGTYDSYTTI
+1059 NGVGGMDSYATA

-1085 NNIQVGYNFPKKLIQ
+1085 NNVQLGYNFPKKLIQ

-1106 LHLYLSA
+1106 LNLYISA
-1113 NNLAIATARR
+1113 NNLAIASARR

>member
-1 MRDFSFLRV
+1 
-10 CVSLVIYAREYRL
+10 
-23 NQKQAIGKIIKT
+23 
-35 TNNRQTMKKILTLL
+35 MKKILTLL
-49 FLVALSISLYAQQ
+49 FLAALSVGLYAEK
-62 QVSGVVVDSKGEPVI
+62 QVSGVVVDAKGEPVI

-87 QGTISDYDGKFEMEV
+87 QGTISDYDGKFEMNV
-102 PESVKTLVISFVGM
+102 PESVKTLVVSFVGM
-116 ATQEVAAGKNL
+116 ATQEVPAGKNIRVTL
-127 KITMQE
+127 EE

-143 TGFGNVSKGSYAG
+143 TGYGNVSKGSYAG

-199 IRIRGIGSLNG
+199 IRIRGVGSLNG
-210 SSDPLYV
+210 SSAPLYV

-281 ANMRLLPLYDVITSP
+281 GNMRLLPLYDVITSP

-306 IYNGQ
+306 IYNAQ
-311 RYGSSSMPT
+311 RQVNN
-320 VAAAVSNTNNLLY
+320 VASPKTAADNTDNILY
-333 SGSGLPTGYN
+333 SGGGLPVGYN
-343 LWDMST
+343 LWNEEGSG
-349 KFLVDE
+349 KFLV
-355 NLNADGYP
+355 NRNMIDGIP
-363 VPQFDMSIPRRKG
+363 HPEFDYSNTRRPG
-376 YENLESWQ
+376 YENLESWKK
-384 DAIFRVGQK
+384 AIFRVGNK
-393 VDANIKIHG
+393 VDANVKIHG
-402 GSEKVKYF
+402 GSEKIKYF

-426 FNRFTVRSN
+426 FNRFTLRSN
-435 VDYEPK
+435 IDYEPK

-453 YYSMNNPNQAG
+453 YYTMNNPDQNG

-475 NAIPAIYPVYV
+475 NAIPAIYPVYM
-486 RDAEGNIAIDPRTNQ
+486 RNSDGSIATDPRTGQ
-501 PMYDYGNDLQRS
+501 PYYDYGNELQRS

-549 LKFTLNAGLHYYNN
+549 LKFTINAGLHYYNN
-563 LYSELTNKYYGDAG
+563 LYTDLTNKYYGDAA
-577 GIGRIQQQSANLFTI
+577 GIGRILQQSSNLFTI

-604 GDHTIRVMAGHENY
+604 GDHTVRAMAGHENY

-633 NGQSLNLSDGIKMNA
+633 SGTSLSLSDGIKMNA

-666 YTYNERYTI
+666 YSYKERYTL

-705 TNEDFIEN
+705 TNEDFIE
-713 SNAKD
+713 SSDAKD

-736 NSLYSYT
+736 NSLYEYT
-743 NTYSIQNLNDEI
+743 NLYTIENLNDQI

-765 NITWERSNIVDLGL
+765 DITWERSNIVDLGL
-779 ELSVGKYLDFEFDYF
+779 ELSIGKYLDMELDYF
-794 YKLTDNMLSPRAVA
+794 YKLTDNMLCPRAVA
-808 PSLGYNSI
+808 PSVGYSSI

-824 NQGVEFGFKVHAV
+824 NQGFEFGFKVHAV

-848 NGAHYKN
+848 NGAHYRN
-855 YMTQMPV
+855 YMTQMPI
-862 DYTDANGVEHRMT
+862 DYTDANGTIHRMT
-875 MNGAMSVGHSLYDH
+875 MNGAMSEGHSLYDH
-889 YTLRYMGVH
+889 YTLRYMGVN
-898 PETGLSLF
+898 PEDGLSLF
-906 EAYYDTR
+906 EAYYDSR
-913 EGEFMDAK
+913 EGEYMDRT
-921 ADGSYN
+921 ADGVGYN

-935 ILEQKNAGVENPE
+935 ILEQKNAGVKNPE
-948 QYLKTAITSDP
+948 QYLKTTVTSDV
-959 SEAASQYV
+959 SQATSQYV

-977 GFGFDLEVYGVTL
+977 GIGFDLEVYGVTL

-1005 TYIALMQNT
+1005 TYMMLMQNT

-1029 TEYNP
+1029 TEYNT
-1034 GHGKMNLDGSVDVAS
+1034 GHGTMNADGTVNIAS
-1049 LNPLDIPRFS
+1049 LNPNDIPRFS
-1059 NGAGTYDSYTTI
+1059 NGAGSLDSYTTAS
-1071 GSTRF
+1071 STRF
-1076 LTSNSFLSL
+1076 LTSNSFISL
-1085 NNIQVGYNFPKKLIQ
+1085 NNVQLGYNFPKKLIE

-1106 LHLYLSA
+1106 LNLYVSA
-1113 NNLAIATARR
+1113 NNLAIASARR